1 MFLCQPLLEVL
12 AGRGIEDI
20 DAFLKVPSWNDLP
33 DPFAIPS
40 MERAT
45 ARVLDAIW
53 NRERITIFGD
63 YDCDGVLGTHIL
75 RCLLT
80 GLGAAPRTYLPHRDE
95 GYGLSSPTV
104 HRFSC
109 TGTDLL
115 ITVDNGINARA
126 AVRLA
131 QRLGIEVI
139 VIDHHRIQEQADTT
153 AVWSEAFCGAGLAA
167 MFAWTLALKAGWS
180 DTKIERLLSYCSP
193 YAAIASIADCV
204 PLLDCTRTLARL
216 GLAELARAKHKGL
229 QELLKSACTDPSQ
242 PDSRDVAFGVAPR
255 INAAGRM
262 AHPAEALAVFEAGLD
277 EEAVRQRVDR
287 LNQLNRERQCA
298 VKAHFE
304 ELVESIGA
312 NTPAGLVVYRE
323 TSPKGIAGLLASKCV
338 ERYSVPS
345 IVLASSTIPGEVVG
359 SGRSIAGIDL
369 VETLRPL
376 GDLLVRFGGHA
387 QAVGLT
393 MAVDRIEEFR
403 EKFAQSMEP
412 MARGSSSQRLHAEAE
427 LPLSFT
433 NRRFFDQLLLLE
445 PFGEGNRP
453 PAFSIRMA
461 EIVSVRNKWARIR
474 QGRSSI
480 EVLCWD
486 VPVTEQMKGDF
497 IIEFYGKTR
506 ILRGFTPR

>member
-12 AGRGIEDI
+12 AGRGIEHI

-33 DPFAIPS
+33 DPFAIQS
-40 MERAT
+40 MEQAA
-45 ARVLDAIW
+45 ARVLGAVRR
-53 NRERITIFGD
+53 RERITIHGD
-63 YDCDGVLGTHIL
+63 YDCDGILGTHIL
-75 RCLLT
+75 RSVLT
-80 GLGAAPRTYLPHRDE
+80 GLGAAPKTYLPHRDE

-109 TGTDLL
+109 SGTDLL
-115 ITVDNGINARA
+115 ITVDNGINAQT

-131 QRLGIEVI
+131 QRLGIDVV
-139 VIDHHRIQEQADTT
+139 VIDHHRIQEQAETT
-153 AVWSEAFCGAGLAA
+153 AVWSDAFCGAGLAA
-167 MFAWTLALKAGWS
+167 IFAWALALKAGWS
-180 DTKIERLLSYCSP
+180 DTKVERLLSGCSQ

-204 PLLDCTRTLARL
+204 PLLDSTRTLARL
-216 GLAELARAKHKGL
+216 GLAELSRSRHKGL

-262 AHPAEALAVFEAGLD
+262 AHPAEALAVFEAALD
-277 EEAVRQRVDR
+277 EEAARQSVDR
-287 LNQLNRERQCA
+287 LNQLNAERRRT
-298 VKAHFE
+298 VKLHFE
-304 ELVESIGA
+304 ELVEAVGT

-345 IVLASSTIPGEVVG
+345 IVLVPSTTPGLVVG

-369 VETLRPL
+369 VKTLEPL
-376 GDLLVRFGGHA
+376 KDLFLRFGGHA

-403 EKFAQSMEP
+403 EKFARLLDP
-412 MARGSSSQRLHAEAE
+412 MVRRGSQRVHAEAE
-427 LPLSFT
+427 LPLSFA
-433 NRRFFDQLLLLE
+433 NRHFFDQLLLLE

-453 PAFSIRMA
+453 PMFSVRTA
-461 EIVSVRNKWARIR
+461 EVVSIRNKWARIR
-474 QGRSSI
+474 QGRSSV

-486 VPVTEQMKGDF
+486 VPLTEKMKGDF
-497 IIEFYGKTR
+497 LVEFYGKTR